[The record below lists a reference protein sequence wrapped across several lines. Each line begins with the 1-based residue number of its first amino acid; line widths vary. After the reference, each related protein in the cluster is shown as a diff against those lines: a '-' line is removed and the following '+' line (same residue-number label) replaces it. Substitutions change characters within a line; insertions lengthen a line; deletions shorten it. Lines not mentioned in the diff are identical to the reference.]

1 MQRSAD
7 SQRQSIILVR
17 QTAQLPLRLEQ
28 YQNELAACCLLQ
40 TQDMAQARCMLREKK
55 PSLVIL
61 QNDKPGLDDM
71 RAYSVL
77 AAENDAVFLL
87 LVRQS
92 TYPAVWQMAQR
103 AGICVMSWPA
113 DGGVLAQTLRN
124 LLLVKKRMT
133 SMQERTDEL
142 QMQLADLKRI
152 QKAKSLLQRQL
163 GMSEQDAHRWI
174 EKAAMDRCVKKREI
188 AETVIRLYDT

>member
-1 MQRSAD
+1 MD
-7 SQRQSIILVR
+7 WLDIIVYVLYGCGALIV
-17 QTAQLPLRLEQ
+17 
-28 YQNELAACCLLQ
+28 LLFA
-40 TQDMAQARCMLREKK
+40 T
-55 PSLVIL
+55 
-61 QNDKPGLDDM
+61 
-71 RAYSVL
+71 
-77 AAENDAVFLL
+77 
-87 LVRQS
+87 
-92 TYPAVWQMAQR
+92 
-103 AGICVMSWPA
+103 
-113 DGGVLAQTLRN
+113 N